1 MWLSHMPLNF
11 PQYLCFGV
19 SWQPTYYCWWPEE
32 KNFSLW
38 STLWA
43 QSTPDMTQS
52 NWDKPQS
59 NLLGLW
65 QIFGEMHLYGAQSS
79 FAFFVLLTFNS
90 EEFFVPLSFV
100 CRGLCALYLDKFDE
114 SYLHFQREI
123 IFQTLLRGILY
134 ILGLGNLLVLIFYC

>member
-1 MWLSHMPLNF
+1 MPLNF

-19 SWQPTYYCWWPEE
+19 SWQPTYYCWWPED

-38 STLWA
+38 STLRA

-79 FAFFVLLTFNS
+79 FAFFVLLTFNRN
-90 EEFFVPLSFV
+90 FLFLCPLFAEDCV
-100 CRGLCALYLDKFDE
+100 LFIWIDLM

-134 ILGLGNLLVLIFYC
+134 ILGLGNLLVLMFYC